1 MPRRRSSTARRQG
14 VSGWPSPVLAARGD
28 HAAARATWTAAADLL
43 DRQARRTFEF
53 NPVRRLL
60 AINLGQSAELA
71 ALQGVL
77 DQAGYRDP
85 RMEPAYTLTGS
96 FRPEEDTT
104 RGPHHATF

>member
-1 MPRRRSSTARRQG
+1 MRVRALPPHRQELDL
-14 VSGWPSPVLAARGD
+14 VP
-28 HAAARATWTAAADLL
+28 ADRL
-43 DRQARRTFEF
+43 DRQQRRTFEF
-53 NPVRRLL
+53 NPVRKLL
-60 AINLGQSAELA
+60 AINLGQSRELA

-85 RMEPAYTLTGS
+85 RMDPAYTLTGS